1 MGYIFTYKE
10 AQKYDDWFQKKK
22 NELFFETEKNI
33 MFKMLNPIKKATVLD
48 IGCGTGKSTE
58 ALIEKNLDVSAIEPS
73 VYMFDIAKNKIG
85 NKAELIKGFAE
96 DLPFNDN
103 HFNYSVFFFSLE
115 FTDNY
120 KKALSEAFRVTKDKV
135 FIFTIN
141 KYSIYRLLHFNN
153 KKINFFSS
161 YGLRKDIYNILG
173 KVPIEHRMVNFL
185 KREFFLMDK
194 NPFAALIAMTVV
206 PVPKIKMTPLSLKI
220 LSKSKMFSATPK
232 PI

>member
-1 MGYIFTYKE
+1 MGYVFTYKE

-96 DLPFNDN
+96 DLPFDDN

-185 KREFFLMDK
+185 KREFFLMNK